1 MKRLTTFLLAMAL
14 LASVG
19 CGGQTDTQTTAT
31 SADGATTTEASAP
44 DSFYP
49 DVDYGGAEV
58 SFLNFDQLWN
68 MYIHVDAAEL
78 NADVLNDAVFNRN
91 RKVEQKLGCKIVE
104 KTIVNQDN
112 SLSLVTDAAK
122 TSVMSGED
130 EYDAMMLPI
139 SEAPYFITDGYLQ
152 DLGALDGFDF
162 DGEWWDQEIL
172 KATTFGGKS
181 FIASGAADL
190 MAFDSM
196 WCLFFNENMMAD
208 HQLELPYQ
216 LVRDGKWTIDELTK
230 YCKSAV
236 SLNGD
241 ESFTWSK
248 DGSCVYGISSH
259 QNSPEHF
266 WFSAGEMTLDT
277 SGKKPDII
285 LGGDRFFSVI
295 DKLAPM
301 LDGKEGLT
309 LKASNTDFDAEA
321 GGYVYVF
328 TVSRAMFMTGEIK
341 AAQLMRSMNDTFG
354 IVPFP
359 KYDENQDDYIT
370 SLVSQLFY
378 FTIPVTSKNAE
389 RTATVYEA
397 MTHESY
403 VSVIPQ
409 YYGNVVEQK
418 GLRNE
423 DSIDMLEILRRT
435 REVDVAT
442 IFNWSKNIRSSL
454 NTMLFNGDSAVA
466 STIESNKS
474 TLQAEMDKFFEFI
487 EAK

>member
-1 MKRLTTFLLAMAL
+1 MKRLITFLLAVSLL
-14 LASVG
+14 LAAG
-19 CGGQTDTQTTAT
+19 CGSASDSEVKTTTQNE
-31 SADGATTTEASAP
+31 TTTEAPDP

-49 DVDYGGAEV
+49 DVDYGGAEIR
-58 SFLNFDQLWN
+58 FLNFDQLWN
-68 MYIHVDAAEL
+68 MYIHVDAQDL
-78 NADVLNDAVFNRN
+78 NADVLNDAVYNRN

-104 KTIVNQDN
+104 KTVTNDSAN
-112 SLSLVTDAAK
+112 TLSLVTDAAK
-122 TSVMSGED
+122 NSVLSGED

-139 SEAPYFITDGYLQ
+139 SEVPYFITDGYLQ
-152 DLGALDGFDF
+152 DLGAIKEFDF

-172 KATTFGGKS
+172 KATTFGGRS
-181 FIASGAADL
+181 YIASGAANL

-196 WCLFFNENMMAD
+196 WCLFFNENMMED
-208 HQLELPYQ
+208 HQLEMPYD
-216 LVRDGKWTIDELTK
+216 LVREGKWTIGELTK
-230 YCKSAV
+230 YCKAAA

-241 ESFTWSK
+241 ESYSWSK

-277 SGKKPDII
+277 SGDKPEII
-285 LGGDRFFSVI
+285 LGGDRFFSVM
-295 DKLAPM
+295 DRLAVL

-309 LKASNTDFDAEA
+309 LKANNTDFDIEN

-341 AAQLMRSMNDTFG
+341 AAQLMRSMPDTFG

-359 KYDENQDDYIT
+359 KYDEAQDDYIT

-442 IFNWSKNIRSSL
+442 IFNWSKDIRSAL
-454 NTMLFNGDSAVA
+454 NTMLFNGESSAA
-466 STIESNKS
+466 STIDSNKS

-487 EAK
+487 EK